1 MKAAARA
8 IMVFLGLLFIGGAL
22 FLLIVNYDVLPG
34 LAVVLPAWAGETVL
48 LATGSALLLIALILI
63 SLGLRSSKKIRSA
76 VLKGSEFGEIL
87 ISITALEN
95 MVLRVIQQTQG
106 IKDVSRQVTYTPDGL
121 VVSIL
126 IKVMPDLSLPA
137 IINDLQSKTKEY
149 LEEITGIVVHEI
161 KVRVENIILDQ
172 VVSKK

>member
-1 MKAAARA
+1 MKAAVRA
-8 IMVFLGLLFIGGAL
+8 IQVFLGLLFVGGAL
-22 FLLIVNYDVLPG
+22 FLLIVNYSVLPG
-34 LAVVLPAWAGETVL
+34 LAVVLPAWVGETVL

-106 IKDVSRQVTYTPDGL
+106 IKDVSRQVTYTADGL